1 LGSINLTDRKI
12 KPVRAEKAMKICI
25 FIETY
30 YPVVGGGENQAK
42 LLAEGLIDHGISTI
56 IITRR
61 TGKNNKKHEFVGKTS
76 VYRIPPPGKGVM
88 KKWSLILTCIPAL
101 IHLRNHYDIIFV
113 SGYRIIGISAIVLCK
128 ILRKKCIL
136 KADSLGEMSGDYF
149 IGGLHKFRVSHSFF
163 LFKLF
168 LKFRNYFLKKAD
180 AFTVISKDIYEELIS
195 QSVPPKKIFPIPN
208 SVDTLVF
215 SPATQ
220 EQKILLRKNLLLPET
235 ARIVIYTGRLVT
247 YKGLPLLLEVWN
259 DLKHIH
265 KNLLLLILGTGG
277 MDIYNCEGQLHDYVR
292 QKSLENSVRF
302 TGNVNNVSEYLRA
315 SDIFV
320 FPTENE
326 AFGVSLIEAMACALP
341 VITTP
346 VGGIKSIVTSGKNGL
361 LVEPGN
367 YKELYAA
374 LENLITN
381 QTATID
387 LGQAA
392 YKSVNISYSTEIV
405 VEKYIAIFHGILEG
419 NREIV

>member
-1 LGSINLTDRKI
+1 LNTLTDRI
-12 KPVRAEKAMKICI
+12 RRLVVSERAMKICI
-25 FIETY
+25 FTETY

-42 LLAEGLIDHGISTI
+42 LLAEGLIGHDISTI

-61 TGKNNKKHEFVGKTS
+61 SEQNFKKNELVGRTP
-76 VYRIPPPGKGVM
+76 VYRIPPPGKGVI
-88 KKWSLILTCIPAL
+88 KKWALILTCLPAL
-101 IHLRNHYDIIFV
+101 IHLRNHYDILFV
-113 SGYRIIGISAIVLCK
+113 SGYRIIGISAIILCK
-128 ILRKKCIL
+128 ILGKKCIL

-149 IGGLHKFRVSHSFF
+149 AGGLEKLKVTRSFF

-180 AFTVISKDIYEELIS
+180 AFTAISKDIIEELIT
-195 QSVPPKKIFPIPN
+195 QSIPPKKVHQIPN
-208 SVDTLVF
+208 SVDTLIF
-215 SPATQ
+215 SPATL
-220 EQKILLRKNLLLPET
+220 EQKCVLRKKLLLPKD

-259 DLKHIH
+259 EIQQTHD
-265 KNLLLLILGTGG
+265 NLLLLMLGTGG
-277 MDIYNCEGQLHDYVR
+277 MDIHNCEGQLHDYVK
-292 QKSLENSVRF
+292 QKGMENSVRF
-302 TGNVNNVSEYLRA
+302 TGSVDNVSDYLRA

-326 AFGVSLIEAMACALP
+326 AFGASLIEAMACALP

-367 YKELYAA
+367 YKELFAA
-374 LENLITN
+374 LENLLSNPSAIVN
-381 QTATID
+381 

-392 YKSVNISYSTEIV
+392 FKTVNISYSTETV
-405 VEKYIAIFHGILEG
+405 VRKYISIFHEIKKG
-419 NREIV
+419 NRQKI